1 MPPKKTRK
9 TPDKTS
15 PPQSGSNHLVVPDHL
30 PPEVLRVF
38 KLALTTNPVERGFLW
53 ILERMSEEHLPI
65 DLAEKFLAR
74 YEDQIMALQSNVLDG
89 YRPAFRAALISR
101 SLEVLPYFQM
111 RFAQKAF
118 NSLFLHTWLQKQLV
132 AALMGIT
139 YKDIEVKIHFS
150 GRTAPR
156 YLDLA
161 LTELLP
167 KTCIPHLF

>member
-1 MPPKKTRK
+1 MPVQKKRK
-9 TPDKTS
+9 TSSK
-15 PPQSGSNHLVVPDHL
+15 SGSNHLVVPAQL

-38 KLALTTNPVERGFLW
+38 KLALTTDPIERGFRW

-65 DLAEKFLAR
+65 ELAEKFLIR
-74 YEDQIMALQSNVLDG
+74 YEDQIMALQGSVLDG
-89 YRPAFRAALISR
+89 YQPAFRAALISR
-101 SLEVLPYFQM
+101 CMGVLPFFQM

-118 NSLFLHTWLQKQLV
+118 NTLFLQTWFQKQLI

-139 YKDIEVKIHFS
+139 YKDVEAKIRFS

-161 LTELLP
+161 LTEFLP
-167 KTCIPHLF
+167 KTCIPHVF